1 MISQVVQTH
10 VKKIRLGMLHQ
21 PSKDEDNVQPA
32 EEEDDREVERYGEGG
47 GEDQEEVEDFFSN
60 MAGRQV
66 IVLVESI
73 HKLFLVK
80 RFLLGEPVAPSSKLK
95 AFGANRGAEGE
106 DEEE

>member
-21 PSKDEDNVQPA
+21 PSKDEGNVEPA

-47 GEDQEEVEDFFSN
+47 GVDQEEVEDFFSN

-66 IVLVESI
+66 KVFIRY
-73 HKLFLVK
+73 FY
-80 RFLLGEPVAPSSKLK
+80 LG
-95 AFGANRGAEGE
+95 
-106 DEEE
+106 

>member
-1 MISQVVQTH
+1 M
-10 VKKIRLGMLHQ
+10 KKIRLGMLHQ

-32 EEEDDREVERYGEGG
+32 EEDDREVERYGEGG

-73 HKLFLVK
+73 HI
-80 RFLLGEPVAPSSKLK
+80 
-95 AFGANRGAEGE
+95 
-106 DEEE
+106 

>member
-66 IVLVESI
+66 TDGLLESKMSLVRLI
-73 HKLFLVK
+73 QMF
-80 RFLLGEPVAPSSKLK
+80 SS
-95 AFGANRGAEGE
+95 R
-106 DEEE
+106 

>member
-66 IVLVESI
+66 KVFIRY
-73 HKLFLVK
+73 FY
-80 RFLLGEPVAPSSKLK
+80 LG
-95 AFGANRGAEGE
+95 
-106 DEEE
+106 